1 MGFTPAAVPAAARC
15 RSVPLNC
22 QGEPTMGLLALLAY
36 AATRPCLVEHANV
49 TCTIQLY
56 SAFTLSATRSGVDQI
71 RARYRLIHQYGA
83 LVRNALNDNFLSLP
97 QVYVY
102 VLFTALSW

>member
-1 MGFTPAAVPAAARC
+1 M
-15 RSVPLNC
+15 
-22 QGEPTMGLLALLAY
+22 
-36 AATRPCLVEHANV
+36 EHANV
-49 TCTIQLY
+49 MCAIQIK